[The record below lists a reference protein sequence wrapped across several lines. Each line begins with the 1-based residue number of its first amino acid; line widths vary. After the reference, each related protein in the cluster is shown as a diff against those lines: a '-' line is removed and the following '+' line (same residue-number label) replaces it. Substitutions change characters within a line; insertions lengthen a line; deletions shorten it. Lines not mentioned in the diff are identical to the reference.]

1 MDGYDVVMDF
11 EQKFSHYHSACVS
24 IYKVEIN
31 EMNNIFF
38 GGMARYYVD
47 AGNGD
52 IKDDPLVPS
61 VNTISQVTRFA
72 DGHYEE
78 VILDT
83 KMPGL
88 LGASAN
94 YIPVK
99 SIPLVYGKIVDY
111 DRLPI
116 GKTLIGYIYGGL
128 ESTHPNI
135 FLQALGVSVATN
147 RAFKVYV
154 SKP

>member
-1 MDGYDVVMDF
+1 
-11 EQKFSHYHSACVS
+11 
-24 IYKVEIN
+24 
-31 EMNNIFF
+31 MNNIFF

-116 GKTLIGYIYGGL
+116 GKTLIGYIYVRL
-128 ESTHPNI
+128 INPKKSKSTPFYNGNSLIWSH
-135 FLQALGVSVATN
+135 
-147 RAFKVYV
+147 K
-154 SKP
+154 